1 MTKPIFGLSAALITP
16 YTTSGA
22 VDLPKLARHAGSVLA
37 RGCDSVTLC
46 GTTGEG
52 FGLSFGERNAMYE
65 AVATALPADARIQV
79 GIMACA
85 IDDAVAQSLAALDA
99 GAAGLLMAPPF
110 YMKGM
115 DDDGLYKW
123 FSQVFERIGP
133 KLRCVILYHIPGQ
146 TAVALSPELI
156 TRLRKAWPG
165 LITGIKDSSGDWDT
179 AELFLATHGD
189 ISVLIGDERLL
200 PRAMAKGAE
209 GSICGVANIAPE
221 LLAPVIH
228 SGADGRVLT
237 ELTNLVVS
245 NPIIPAVKIL
255 VGHLAGDAG
264 FDAVRP
270 PLSELGADQ
279 KSQLLEAFDAL
290 MAPSEGP

>member
-1 MTKPIFGLSAALITP
+1 MTKPIFGLSAALVTP

-52 FGLSFGERNAMYE
+52 FGLSFDERKAMYE
-65 AVATALPADARIQV
+65 SVATALPADTRIHV
-79 GIMACA
+79 GIMASA

-115 DDDGLYKW
+115 DDDGLYNW
-123 FSQVFERIGP
+123 FNQVFARIGA
-133 KLRCVILYHIPGQ
+133 KLRGVILYHIPGQ

-156 TRLRKAWPG
+156 ARLRKTWPG
-165 LITGIKDSSGDWDT
+165 VITAIKDSSGDWAT
-179 AELFLATHGD
+179 AERFLATHGD
-189 ISVLIGDERLL
+189 ISVLVGDERLL

-209 GSICGVANIAPE
+209 GSICGIANIAPE
-221 LLAPVIH
+221 LLTPVIH

-245 NPIIPAVKIL
+245 NPIIPSVKVL
-255 VGHLAGDAG
+255 AGHLAGDAE
-264 FDAVRP
+264 FEAVRP
-270 PLSELGADQ
+270 PLSELSAEQ
-279 KSQLLEAFDAL
+279 KSKLLKAFDAI
-290 MAPSEGP
+290 MATA

>member
-1 MTKPIFGLSAALITP
+1 MTKPIFGLSAALVTP

-22 VDLPKLARHAGSVLA
+22 VDLPKLARHAASVLA

-52 FGLSFGERNAMYE
+52 FGLSFDERKAMHE
-65 AVATALPADARIQV
+65 AVATALPADTRIHV
-79 GIMACA
+79 GIMASA

-110 YMKGM
+110 FMKGM
-115 DDDGLYKW
+115 DDDGLYNW
-123 FSQVFERIGP
+123 FNQVFTRIGA
-133 KLRCVILYHIPGQ
+133 KLRGVIMYHIPGQ

-156 TRLRKAWPG
+156 ARLRKAWPG
-165 LITGIKDSSGDWDT
+165 IITGIKDSSGDWAT
-179 AELFLATHGD
+179 AERFLATHGD

-209 GSICGVANIAPE
+209 GSICGIANIAPE

-228 SGADGRVLT
+228 SGGDGRVLT

-245 NPIIPAVKIL
+245 NPIIPAVKVL

-270 PLSELGADQ
+270 PLSELGAER
-279 KSQLLEAFDAL
+279 KSKLLEAFDAI
-290 MAPSEGP
+290 MATA